1 MVENGMS
8 YQNSKGGG
16 EVKTILFEGENFRVI
31 QDTNIPF
38 FKAYSTKGQRDC
50 FFNCT
55 LADLMENLRIHKP
68 EWLREINMVG
78 D

>member
-1 MVENGMS
+1 M
-8 YQNSKGGG
+8 
-16 EVKTILFEGENFRVI
+16 KTTLFEGEEFRVI

-38 FKAYSTKGQRDC
+38 FKAYSTKDQRDC

-55 LADLMENLRIHKP
+55 LADLMENLRRHKP
-68 EWLREINMVG
+68 EWLREINMAG